1 MELTALQPG
10 DVNAYDSLAE
20 AAKTGV
26 SELLIPFKEVANA
39 EELLKTTSIE
49 EFFRKFLVH
58 ADRFTESCC
67 DQYAAIMRQCAV
79 VPEVK
84 GTPTLAL
91 AKEIRAQVFES
102 LDAILIGYIQNLH
115 QIGMDLST
123 ATAELRTSS
132 LIDAGMK
139 GAAVGQIAGGFGDS
153 GKALGA
159 FNALVQAGAAAERKL
174 ALMQRR
180 AALLRQAE
188 SMALPKIAAYLEQV
202 TKLPER
208 LLDFGCARAFGGQVS
223 LERQRAALK
232 GVMDAV
238 VAELKPAVD
247 ITLALPEAE
256 RKLEAQVAAAEKSAT
271 EANWENNPAS
281 PKMWIK
287 FFVGLGIAILLL
299 LVIALIINHFTE

>member
-1 MELTALQPG
+1 
-10 DVNAYDSLAE
+10 
-20 AAKTGV
+20 
-26 SELLIPFKEVANA
+26 
-39 EELLKTTSIE
+39 
-49 EFFRKFLVH
+49 
-58 ADRFTESCC
+58 
-67 DQYAAIMRQCAV
+67 
-79 VPEVK
+79 
-84 GTPTLAL
+84 
-91 AKEIRAQVFES
+91 
-102 LDAILIGYIQNLH
+102 
-115 QIGMDLST
+115 
-123 ATAELRTSS
+123 
-132 LIDAGMK
+132 
-139 GAAVGQIAGGFGDS
+139 
-153 GKALGA
+153 
-159 FNALVQAGAAAERKL
+159 
-174 ALMQRR
+174 
-180 AALLRQAE
+180 
-188 SMALPKIAAYLEQV
+188 MALPKIAAYLEQV